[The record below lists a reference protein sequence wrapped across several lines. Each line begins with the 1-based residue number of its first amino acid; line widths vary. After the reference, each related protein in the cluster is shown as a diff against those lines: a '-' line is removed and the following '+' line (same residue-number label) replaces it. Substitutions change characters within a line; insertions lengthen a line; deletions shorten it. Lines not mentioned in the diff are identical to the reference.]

1 MKKQNEKGSITVEAS
16 LIMPVFLSVILFF
29 LYFFQIM
36 LIQERVSIG
45 LWETAKEISKYG
57 YIYDAYGMEEMESDY
72 YMSMTRKL
80 LGGFLTEEK
89 MLDKKRT
96 KEMIELIHEYGRE
109 AVFHRA
115 FDCTDNQDSAAEKL
129 IRLGADRILTSG
141 GAVNVWDG
149 RKQLKHLQN
158 QYGKDIT
165 ILAGSG
171 VNDTNVRALIEYTG
185 ITQVHSSCGS
195 WKCDVTAAGNA
206 VDFSYDEAMKNCYQC
221 ADAGK
226 VRKLTEEVS
235 GV

>member
-1 MKKQNEKGSITVEAS
+1 MMPMRKPQKQQNKQKIKF
-16 LIMPVFLSVILFF
+16 IKI
-29 LYFFQIM
+29 
-36 LIQERVSIG
+36 
-45 LWETAKEISKYG
+45 
-57 YIYDAYGMEEMESDY
+57 
-72 YMSMTRKL
+72 RKNP
-80 LGGFLTEEK
+80 
-89 MLDKKRT
+89 D
-96 KEMIELIHEYGRE
+96 IEGE

-115 FDCTDNQDSAAEKL
+115 FDCIDNQDSAAEKL

-195 WKCDVTAAGNA
+195 WMPEIPETAAKEPEEKA
-206 VDFSYDEAMKNCYQC
+206 PDLPP
-221 ADAGK
+221 DAE
-226 VRKLTEEVS
+226 KLEEIEDDTDDA
-235 GV
+235 